1 MVEGFRWAEAMEA
14 EEKKTQWFI
23 GSLEQWPLNVRANAH
38 RLAGKK
44 QKVNE
49 NCVPGSR
56 LNTRE
61 PYDRHSSRLSP
72 IEVPDG
78 QMLA

>member
-23 GSLEQWPLNVRANAH
+23 GSLEQWPLNVMANAH

-49 NCVPGSR
+49 NCVPR
-56 LNTRE
+56 VEIEYERAIRPPLITAQ
-61 PYDRHSSRLSP
+61 PY
-72 IEVPDG
+72 
-78 QMLA
+78 